1 MCLRKQDYLSREV
14 RIDDAVD
21 GPSLLVR
28 HTKEQEIMQI
38 QKWPITIL
46 RSMENAERIG

>member
-28 HTKEQEIMQI
+28 HTKEREIMHI

-46 RSMENAERIG
+46 RSVENAERIG